1 MSILIVLAILV
12 LLIVVH
18 EFGHFIVAKL
28 FGVHVEEF
36 GVGYPPRAFLIG
48 KWGGTE
54 YTINWILAGGFV
66 KLFGDESDAQR
77 HGKGSKGSY
86 VDAPRYAQAAILF
99 AGVTMNALVAWAL
112 FTSAYMFGVARV
124 IDTPIQD
131 ISASSELIIADVVPG
146 SPAAAA
152 NMAAGDRI
160 LSMTDGASTS
170 PKSLF
175 PDDVALFVAMHNG
188 KPLTVTYVHSKAT
201 TTSVVYPAN
210 AIIPHEASRPAIGLK
225 LALVSSEPVTF
236 AQASKIAFGSTI
248 DAFQRV
254 ASSLWTLVSQAVAGK
269 PNISGVVGPVGLV
282 SVIGDAS
289 RTGMG
294 TVLAFAA
301 FISVNLSIINL
312 LPIPI
317 LDGGR
322 IVLLAFEAILR
333 RDAPRL
339 LVQIL
344 NTVGV
349 ALILVLMLAV
359 TYQDIA
365 RLLM

>member
-1 MSILIVLAILV
+1 MPILIVLAILV
-12 LLIVVH
+12 FLIVVH

-28 FGVHVEEF
+28 SGVHVEEF
-36 GVGYPPRAFLIG
+36 GVGYPPRAFLLG
-48 KWGGTE
+48 RWGGTE

-66 KLFGDESDAQR
+66 KLFGDESDAKR
-77 HGKGSKGSY
+77 HGRGSY

-99 AGVTMNALVAWAL
+99 AGVTMNALAAWAL

-124 IDTPIQD
+124 IDTPTQD
-131 ISASSELIIADVVPG
+131 VSASAQLVVADVVPG

-225 LALVSSEPVTF
+225 LALVSAEPVTF
-236 AQASKIAFGSTI
+236 TQASKIAFGSTI

-254 ASSLWTLVSQAVAGK
+254 ASSLWTLVSQAFAGK

-289 RTGMG
+289 RTGIG
-294 TVLAFAA
+294 TVLALAA

-322 IVLLAFEAILR
+322 IVLLAFESILL

-339 LVQIL
+339 LVQVL

-349 ALILVLMLAV
+349 ALILVLMVAV

-365 RLLM
+365 RLFM

>member
-12 LLIVVH
+12 FLIVVH
-18 EFGHFIVAKL
+18 EFGHFITAKL

-36 GVGYPPRAFLIG
+36 GVGYPPRAFLLG

-66 KLFGDESDAQR
+66 KLFGDEGDAKR
-77 HGKGSKGSY
+77 HGRGSY

-99 AGVTMNALVAWAL
+99 AGVTMNAVAAWAL
-112 FTSAYMFGVARV
+112 FTGAYMFGVARMV
-124 IDTPIQD
+124 DMPATD
-131 ISASSELIIADVVPG
+131 GSSQLVVADVVPG

-160 LSMTDGASTS
+160 LAVTDTGSTT
-170 PKSLF
+170 PKSLA
-175 PDDVALFVAMHNG
+175 PEDVALFVATRNG
-188 KPLTVTYVHSKAT
+188 KPVELTYVHSKAT
-201 TTSVVYPAN
+201 TTSIIYPAN
-210 AIIPHEASRPAIGLK
+210 AVIPHEASRPAIGLQ
-225 LALVSSEPVTF
+225 LALVSAQPLTF
-236 AQASKIAFGSTI
+236 GEASKAAVSSTL

-254 ASSLWTLVSQAVAGK
+254 AQSLWTLVTQAAAGK
-269 PNISGVVGPVGLV
+269 PNIAGVVGPVGLV
-282 SVIGDAS
+282 SVIGDAAH
-289 RTGMG
+289 TGVG

-312 LPIPI
+312 IPIPI

-322 IVLLAFEAILR
+322 ILLLAIEAVLR
-333 RDAPRL
+333 REAPRL

-344 NTVGV
+344 NTVGIG
-349 ALILVLMLAV
+349 LILVLMLAV